1 MTFSVLV
8 LSGGRARRLGRDKAS
23 TMINGATMIERVF
36 RTIPQDTQVIVVGE
50 YPVGSKREVIL
61 TREEPAGAGPLAA
74 LAAGLANVT
83 NENFLLLATDMPFVG
98 NLGVSLMEILS
109 NASDEFDAVIPTD
122 SQGQIQPLCAAY
134 RAESV
139 RKAIS
144 RIGDLTN
151 GSMKRLLAE
160 LHFLSH
166 NQEDAWALSDVDT
179 VENLE
184 DARSHAHI
192 IEGAEM
198 MDEWIADVKVALGL
212 TIDVDVDILLDVA
225 RDAAHNV
232 MRPAAPITTYLL
244 GIAVANGADP
254 RIAATKIQQLAT
266 SRIKSQ
272 GD

>member
-1 MTFSVLV
+1 MTISVLV
-8 LSGGRARRLGRDKAS
+8 LSGGRAQRLGRDKAS
-23 TMINGATMIERVF
+23 TMINGATMIERVLGA
-36 RTIPQDTQVIVVGE
+36 IPRDAQVIVVGE
-50 YPVGSKREVIL
+50 YPEGTKRHVVV

-74 LAAGLANVT
+74 LAAGLSHVT
-83 NENFLLLATDMPFVG
+83 NENLLLLATDMPFVG
-98 NLGVSLMEILS
+98 ELAVALAQTLE
-109 NASDEFDAVIPTD
+109 NASPEFDAVVPTD
-122 SQGQIQPLCAAY
+122 SEGRLQPLCAAY

-139 RKAIS
+139 RKALA

-160 LHFLSH
+160 LHYQSYD
-166 NQEDAWALSDVDT
+166 QPDAWALSDVDT
-179 VENLE
+179 VANLE
-184 DARSHAHI
+184 DARRHARI

-198 MDEWIADVKVALGL
+198 MDEWIADVKAALGL
-212 TIDVDVDILLDVA
+212 TTDVDVDMLLEVA

-244 GIAVANGADP
+244 GIAIANGADP
-254 RIAATKIQQLAT
+254 KIAATKIQQLAT